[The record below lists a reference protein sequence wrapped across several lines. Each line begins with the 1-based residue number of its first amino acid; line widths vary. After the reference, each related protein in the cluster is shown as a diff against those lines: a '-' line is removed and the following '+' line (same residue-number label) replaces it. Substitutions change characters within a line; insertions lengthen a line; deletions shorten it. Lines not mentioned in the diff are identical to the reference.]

1 MNFHVLTLF
10 PEMIEQGINTSITGR
25 AIEKGLIS
33 LNAINIRDYAGNK
46 HGQVDDYPYGG
57 GAGMVMQ
64 PGPVYR
70 SYESVTEKI
79 GYKPRVIYLTPQGK
93 VFNQSMAEEF
103 SEEEDLVFLC
113 GHYEGIDERVLEMIV
128 TDNVSI
134 GDYVLTGGEIPAMAI
149 IDSVTRLLPG
159 VINEESHLNDSFN
172 NDLLDYPQYTKPKEY
187 RGMKVPDVLLSGDH
201 KKIGEWRREEQ
212 IKKTK
217 KQRPDLLKESEEEK
231 TSDED
236 LIKTEEEKENTETK
250 RKQIGKYTLID
261 DKSKKKI
268 ENIEINDGYD
278 FKPKN
283 KIEKD
288 DLASISK
295 VVLVEPEF
303 IETIAKKNINKKL
316 NILLKQ
322 IAIVL
327 NDETDDE
334 GADYVLGEIDRLA
347 SLVMGNY
354 SKYLTKEYKNLI
366 KNKLYM
372 LKEEINLKQM
382 MRAKTVDYSEEKGR
396 SL

>member
-1 MNFHVLTLF
+1 MRIKVLSLF
-10 PEMIEQGINTSITGR
+10 PKMFDGILNESIIKR
-25 AIEKGLIS
+25 AIDDKKV
-33 LNAINIRDYAGNK
+33 NIDVIDLRSYSKDKHNK
-46 HGQVDDYPYGG
+46 VDDTIYGG
-57 GAGMVMQ
+57 GAGMLIKCE
-64 PGPVYR
+64 PVFDAIDDLKTKNTKVIMLSPDGVKYNQEKA
-70 SYESVTEKI
+70 YELSKEKNI
-79 GYKPRVIYLTPQGK
+79 IL
-93 VFNQSMAEEF
+93 
-103 SEEEDLVFLC
+103 LC
-113 GHYEGIDERVLEMIV
+113 GHYEGFDERINTVVDEKI
-128 TDNVSI
+128 SI

-172 NDLLDYPQYTKPKEY
+172 NDLLDYPQYTKPQEY

-201 KKIGEWRREEQ
+201 KKIDEWRREEQ

-231 TSDED
+231 TLDED

>member
-1 MNFHVLTLF
+1 MRIKVLSLF
-10 PEMIEQGINTSITGR
+10 PKMFDGILNESIIKR
-25 AIEKGLIS
+25 AIDDKKV
-33 LNAINIRDYAGNK
+33 NIDVIDLRSYSKDKHNK
-46 HGQVDDYPYGG
+46 VDDTIYGG
-57 GAGMVMQ
+57 GAGMLIKCE
-64 PGPVYR
+64 PVFDAIDDLKTKNTKVIMLSPDVVKYNQ
-70 SYESVTEKI
+70 EKACELSKEKNI
-79 GYKPRVIYLTPQGK
+79 IL
-93 VFNQSMAEEF
+93 
-103 SEEEDLVFLC
+103 LC
-113 GHYEGIDERVLEMIV
+113 GHYEGFDERINTVVDEKI
-128 TDNVSI
+128 SI

-172 NDLLDYPQYTKPKEY
+172 NDLLDYPQYTKPQEY

-201 KKIGEWRREEQ
+201 KKIDEWRREEQ

-231 TSDED
+231 TLDED
-236 LIKTEEEKENTETK
+236 LAKTEEEKENTETK

>member
-1 MNFHVLTLF
+1 MRIKVLSLF
-10 PEMIEQGINTSITGR
+10 PKMFDGILNESIIKR
-25 AIEKGLIS
+25 AIDDKKV
-33 LNAINIRDYAGNK
+33 NIDVIDLRSYSKDKHNK
-46 HGQVDDYPYGG
+46 VDDTIYGG
-57 GAGMVMQ
+57 GAGMLIKCE
-64 PGPVYR
+64 PVFDAIDDLKTKNTKVIMLSPDGVKYNQEKA
-70 SYESVTEKI
+70 YELSKEKNI
-79 GYKPRVIYLTPQGK
+79 IL
-93 VFNQSMAEEF
+93 
-103 SEEEDLVFLC
+103 LC
-113 GHYEGIDERVLEMIV
+113 GHYEGFDERINTVIDEKI
-128 TDNVSI
+128 SI

-149 IDSVTRLLPG
+149 IDSVTRLIPG

-172 NDLLDYPQYTKPKEY
+172 NDLLDYPQYTKPQEY

-201 KKIGEWRREEQ
+201 KKIDEWRREEQ

-316 NILLKQ
+316 NILLLKRNH
-322 IAIVL
+322 II
-327 NDETDDE
+327 
-334 GADYVLGEIDRLA
+334 
-347 SLVMGNY
+347 
-354 SKYLTKEYKNLI
+354 
-366 KNKLYM
+366 M
-372 LKEEINLKQM
+372 L
-382 MRAKTVDYSEEKGR
+382 
-396 SL
+396 

>member
-1 MNFHVLTLF
+1 MRIKVLSLF
-10 PEMIEQGINTSITGR
+10 PKMFDGILNESIIKR
-25 AIEKGLIS
+25 AIDDKKV
-33 LNAINIRDYAGNK
+33 NIDVIDLRSYSKDKHNK
-46 HGQVDDYPYGG
+46 VDDTIYGG
-57 GAGMVMQ
+57 GAGMLIKCE
-64 PGPVYR
+64 PVFDAIDDLKTKNTKVIMLSPDGVKYNQEKA
-70 SYESVTEKI
+70 YELSKEKNI
-79 GYKPRVIYLTPQGK
+79 IL
-93 VFNQSMAEEF
+93 
-103 SEEEDLVFLC
+103 LC
-113 GHYEGIDERVLEMIV
+113 GHYEGFDERINTVVDEKI
-128 TDNVSI
+128 SI

-172 NDLLDYPQYTKPKEY
+172 NDLLDYPQYTKPQEY

-201 KKIGEWRREEQ
+201 KKIDEWRREEQ

-236 LIKTEEEKENTETK
+236 LSKTEEEKENTETK

>member
-1 MNFHVLTLF
+1 MRIKVLSLF
-10 PEMIEQGINTSITGR
+10 PKMFDGILNESIIKR
-25 AIEKGLIS
+25 AIDDKKV
-33 LNAINIRDYAGNK
+33 NIDVIDLRSYSKDKHNK
-46 HGQVDDYPYGG
+46 VDDTIYGG
-57 GAGMVMQ
+57 GAGMLIKCE
-64 PGPVYR
+64 PVFDAIDDLKTKNTKVIMLSPDGVKYNQEKA
-70 SYESVTEKI
+70 YELSKEKN
-79 GYKPRVIYLTPQGK
+79 VIL
-93 VFNQSMAEEF
+93 
-103 SEEEDLVFLC
+103 LC
-113 GHYEGIDERVLEMIV
+113 GHYEGFDERINTVVDEKI
-128 TDNVSI
+128 SI

-172 NDLLDYPQYTKPKEY
+172 NDLLDYPQYTKPQEY

-201 KKIGEWRREEQ
+201 KKIDEWRREEQ

-231 TSDED
+231 TLDED
-236 LIKTEEEKENTETK
+236 LAKTEEEKENTETK

>member
-1 MNFHVLTLF
+1 MRIKVLSLF
-10 PEMIEQGINTSITGR
+10 PKMFDGILNESIIKR
-25 AIEKGLIS
+25 AIDDKKV
-33 LNAINIRDYAGNK
+33 NIDVIDLRSYIKDKHNK
-46 HGQVDDYPYGG
+46 VDDTIYGG
-57 GAGMVMQ
+57 GAGMLIKCE
-64 PGPVYR
+64 PVFDAIDDLKTKNTKVIMLSPDGVKYNQEKA
-70 SYESVTEKI
+70 YELSKEKNI
-79 GYKPRVIYLTPQGK
+79 IL
-93 VFNQSMAEEF
+93 
-103 SEEEDLVFLC
+103 LC
-113 GHYEGIDERVLEMIV
+113 GHYEGFDERINTVVDEKI
-128 TDNVSI
+128 SI

-201 KKIGEWRREEQ
+201 KKIDEWRREEQ

>member
-1 MNFHVLTLF
+1 MRIKVLSLF
-10 PEMIEQGINTSITGR
+10 PKMFDGILNESIIKR
-25 AIEKGLIS
+25 AIDDKKV
-33 LNAINIRDYAGNK
+33 NIDVIDLRSYSKDKHNK
-46 HGQVDDYPYGG
+46 VDDTIYGG
-57 GAGMVMQ
+57 GAGMLIKCE
-64 PGPVYR
+64 PVFDAIDDLKTKNTKVIMLSPDGVKYNQEKA
-70 SYESVTEKI
+70 YELSKEKNI
-79 GYKPRVIYLTPQGK
+79 IL
-93 VFNQSMAEEF
+93 
-103 SEEEDLVFLC
+103 LC
-113 GHYEGIDERVLEMIV
+113 GHYEGFDERINTVVDEKI
-128 TDNVSI
+128 SI

-149 IDSVTRLLPG
+149 IDSITRLLPG

-201 KKIGEWRREEQ
+201 KKIDEWRREEQ

-231 TSDED
+231 TLDED
-236 LIKTEEEKENTETK
+236 LAKTEEEKENTETK

>member
-1 MNFHVLTLF
+1 MRIKVLSLF
-10 PEMIEQGINTSITGR
+10 PKMFDGILNESIIKR
-25 AIEKGLIS
+25 AIDDKKV
-33 LNAINIRDYAGNK
+33 NIDVIDLRSYSKDKHNK
-46 HGQVDDYPYGG
+46 VDDTIYGG
-57 GAGMVMQ
+57 GAGMLIKCE
-64 PGPVYR
+64 PVFDAIDDLKTKNTKVIMLSPDGVKYNQEKA
-70 SYESVTEKI
+70 YELSKEKNI
-79 GYKPRVIYLTPQGK
+79 IL
-93 VFNQSMAEEF
+93 
-103 SEEEDLVFLC
+103 LC
-113 GHYEGIDERVLEMIV
+113 GHYEGFDERINTVVDEKI
-128 TDNVSI
+128 SI

-172 NDLLDYPQYTKPKEY
+172 NDLLDYPQYTKPQEY

-201 KKIGEWRREEQ
+201 KKIDEWRREEQ

-372 LKEEINLKQM
+372 LKEEINLKQI

>member
-1 MNFHVLTLF
+1 MRIKVLSLF
-10 PEMIEQGINTSITGR
+10 PKMFDGILNESIIKR
-25 AIEKGLIS
+25 AIDDKKV
-33 LNAINIRDYAGNK
+33 NIDVIDLRSYSKDKHNK
-46 HGQVDDYPYGG
+46 VDDTIYGG
-57 GAGMVMQ
+57 GAGMLIKCE
-64 PGPVYR
+64 PVFDAIDDLKTKNTKVIMLSPDGVKYNQEKA
-70 SYESVTEKI
+70 YELSKEKNI
-79 GYKPRVIYLTPQGK
+79 IL
-93 VFNQSMAEEF
+93 
-103 SEEEDLVFLC
+103 LC
-113 GHYEGIDERVLEMIV
+113 GHYEGFDERINTVVDEKI
-128 TDNVSI
+128 SI

-172 NDLLDYPQYTKPKEY
+172 NDLLDYPQYTKPQEY

-201 KKIGEWRREEQ
+201 KKIDEWRREEQ

-396 SL
+396 SLY

>member
-1 MNFHVLTLF
+1 MRIKVLSLF
-10 PEMIEQGINTSITGR
+10 PKMFDGILNESIIKR
-25 AIEKGLIS
+25 AIDDKKV
-33 LNAINIRDYAGNK
+33 NIDVIDLRSYSKDKNNK
-46 HGQVDDYPYGG
+46 VDDTIYGG
-57 GAGMVMQ
+57 GAGMLIKCE
-64 PGPVYR
+64 PVFDAIDDLKTKNTKVIMLSPDGVKYNQEKA
-70 SYESVTEKI
+70 YELSKEKNI
-79 GYKPRVIYLTPQGK
+79 IL
-93 VFNQSMAEEF
+93 
-103 SEEEDLVFLC
+103 LC
-113 GHYEGIDERVLEMIV
+113 GHYEGFDERINTVVDEKI
-128 TDNVSI
+128 SI

-172 NDLLDYPQYTKPKEY
+172 NDLLDYPQYTKPQEY

-201 KKIGEWRREEQ
+201 KKIDEWRREEQ

-217 KQRPDLLKESEEEK
+217 KQRPDLLKEKDVEEEN
-231 TSDED
+231 TPDED
-236 LIKTEEEKENTETK
+236 LPKTEEEKENTETK

>member
-1 MNFHVLTLF
+1 MRIKVLSLF
-10 PEMIEQGINTSITGR
+10 PKMFDGILNESIIKR
-25 AIEKGLIS
+25 AIDDKKV
-33 LNAINIRDYAGNK
+33 NIDVIDLRSYSKDKHNK
-46 HGQVDDYPYGG
+46 VDDTIYGG
-57 GAGMVMQ
+57 GAGMLIKCE
-64 PGPVYR
+64 PVFDAIDDLKTKNTKVIMLSPDGVKYNQEKA
-70 SYESVTEKI
+70 YELSKEKNI
-79 GYKPRVIYLTPQGK
+79 IL
-93 VFNQSMAEEF
+93 
-103 SEEEDLVFLC
+103 LC
-113 GHYEGIDERVLEMIV
+113 GHYEGFDERINTVVDEKI
-128 TDNVSI
+128 SI

-172 NDLLDYPQYTKPKEY
+172 NDLLDYPQYTKPQEY

-201 KKIGEWRREEQ
+201 KKIDEWRREEQ

-236 LIKTEEEKENTETK
+236 LINTEEEKENTETK

>member
-1 MNFHVLTLF
+1 MRIKVLSLF
-10 PEMIEQGINTSITGR
+10 PKMFDGILNESIIKR
-25 AIEKGLIS
+25 AMDDKKV
-33 LNAINIRDYAGNK
+33 NIDVIDLRSYSKDKHNK
-46 HGQVDDYPYGG
+46 VDDTIYGG
-57 GAGMVMQ
+57 GAGMLIKCE
-64 PGPVYR
+64 PVFDAIDDLKTKNTKVIMLSPDGVKYNQEKA
-70 SYESVTEKI
+70 YELSKEKNI
-79 GYKPRVIYLTPQGK
+79 IL
-93 VFNQSMAEEF
+93 
-103 SEEEDLVFLC
+103 LC
-113 GHYEGIDERVLEMIV
+113 GHYEGFDERINTVVDEKI
-128 TDNVSI
+128 SI

-172 NDLLDYPQYTKPKEY
+172 NDLLDYPQYTKPQEY

-201 KKIGEWRREEQ
+201 KKIDEWRREEQ

-217 KQRPDLLKESEEEK
+217 KQRPDLLKEKDVEEEN
-231 TSDED
+231 TPDED
-236 LIKTEEEKENTETK
+236 LPKTEEEKENTETK

>member
-1 MNFHVLTLF
+1 MRIKVLSLF
-10 PEMIEQGINTSITGR
+10 PKMFDGILNESIIKR
-25 AIEKGLIS
+25 AIDDKKV
-33 LNAINIRDYAGNK
+33 NIDVIDLRSYSKDKHNK
-46 HGQVDDYPYGG
+46 VDDTVYGG
-57 GAGMVMQ
+57 GAGMLIKCE
-64 PGPVYR
+64 PVFDAIDDLKTKNTKVIMLSPDGVKYNQEKA
-70 SYESVTEKI
+70 YELSKEKNI
-79 GYKPRVIYLTPQGK
+79 IL
-93 VFNQSMAEEF
+93 
-103 SEEEDLVFLC
+103 LC
-113 GHYEGIDERVLEMIV
+113 GHYEGFDERINTVVDEKI
-128 TDNVSI
+128 SI

-201 KKIGEWRREEQ
+201 KKIDEWRREEQ

>member
-1 MNFHVLTLF
+1 MRIKVLSLF
-10 PEMIEQGINTSITGR
+10 PKMFDGILNESIIKR
-25 AIEKGLIS
+25 AIDDKKV
-33 LNAINIRDYAGNK
+33 NIDVIDLRSYSKDKHNK
-46 HGQVDDYPYGG
+46 VDDTIYGG
-57 GAGMVMQ
+57 GAGMLIKCE
-64 PGPVYR
+64 PVFDAIDDLKTKNTKVIMLSPDGVKYNQEKA
-70 SYESVTEKI
+70 YELSKEKNI
-79 GYKPRVIYLTPQGK
+79 IL
-93 VFNQSMAEEF
+93 
-103 SEEEDLVFLC
+103 LC
-113 GHYEGIDERVLEMIV
+113 GHYEGFDERINTVVDEKI
-128 TDNVSI
+128 SI

-172 NDLLDYPQYTKPKEY
+172 NDLLDYPQYTKPQEY

-201 KKIGEWRREEQ
+201 KKIDEWRREEQ

-231 TSDED
+231 TLDED
-236 LIKTEEEKENTETK
+236 LAKTEEEKENTETK

-327 NDETDDE
+327 NDETD
-334 GADYVLGEIDRLA
+334 YVLGEIDRLA

>member
-1 MNFHVLTLF
+1 MRIKVLSLF
-10 PEMIEQGINTSITGR
+10 PKMFDGILNESIIKR
-25 AIEKGLIS
+25 AIDDKKV
-33 LNAINIRDYAGNK
+33 NIDVIDLRSYSKDKHNK
-46 HGQVDDYPYGG
+46 VDDTIYGG
-57 GAGMVMQ
+57 GAGMLIKCE
-64 PGPVYR
+64 PVFDAIDDLKTKNTKVIMLSPDGIKYDQQKA
-70 SYESVTEKI
+70 YELSKEKNI
-79 GYKPRVIYLTPQGK
+79 IL
-93 VFNQSMAEEF
+93 
-103 SEEEDLVFLC
+103 LC
-113 GHYEGIDERVLEMIV
+113 GHYEGFDERINAVVDEKI
-128 TDNVSI
+128 SI

-201 KKIGEWRREEQ
+201 KKIDEWRKEEQ

-217 KQRPDLLKESEEEK
+217 KQRPDLLKEKESNEEDKNLPNDEK
-231 TSDED
+231 V
-236 LIKTEEEKENTETK
+236 KENNETK

-382 MRAKTVDYSEEKGR
+382 MRAKMVDYSEEKGR

>member
-1 MNFHVLTLF
+1 MRIKVLSLF
-10 PEMIEQGINTSITGR
+10 PKMFDGILNESIIKR
-25 AIEKGLIS
+25 AIDDKKV
-33 LNAINIRDYAGNK
+33 NIDVIDLRSYSKDKHNK
-46 HGQVDDYPYGG
+46 VDDTIYGG
-57 GAGMVMQ
+57 GAGMLIKCE
-64 PGPVYR
+64 PVFDAIDDLKTKNTKVIMLSPDGVKYNQEKA
-70 SYESVTEKI
+70 YELSKEKNI
-79 GYKPRVIYLTPQGK
+79 IL
-93 VFNQSMAEEF
+93 
-103 SEEEDLVFLC
+103 LC
-113 GHYEGIDERVLEMIV
+113 GHYEGFDERINTVVDEKI
-128 TDNVSI
+128 SI

-172 NDLLDYPQYTKPKEY
+172 NDLLDYPQYTKPQEY
-187 RGMKVPDVLLSGDH
+187 RGMKVPGVLLSGDH
-201 KKIGEWRREEQ
+201 KKIDEWRREEQ

-217 KQRPDLLKESEEEK
+217 KQRPDLLKENEEEK

-236 LIKTEEEKENTETK
+236 LIKNEEEKENTETK

>member
-1 MNFHVLTLF
+1 MRIKVLSLF
-10 PEMIEQGINTSITGR
+10 PKMFDGILNESIIKR
-25 AIEKGLIS
+25 AIDDKKV
-33 LNAINIRDYAGNK
+33 NIDVIDLRSYSKDKHNK
-46 HGQVDDYPYGG
+46 VDDTIYGG
-57 GAGMVMQ
+57 GAGMLIKCE
-64 PGPVYR
+64 PVFDAIDDLKTKNTKVIMLSPDGVKYNQEKA
-70 SYESVTEKI
+70 YELSKEKNI
-79 GYKPRVIYLTPQGK
+79 IL
-93 VFNQSMAEEF
+93 
-103 SEEEDLVFLC
+103 LC
-113 GHYEGIDERVLEMIV
+113 GHYEGFDERINTVVDEKI
-128 TDNVSI
+128 SI

-201 KKIGEWRREEQ
+201 KKIDEWRKEEQ

-217 KQRPDLLKESEEEK
+217 KQRPDLLKES
-231 TSDED
+231 
-236 LIKTEEEKENTETK
+236 EEEKENTETK

>member
-1 MNFHVLTLF
+1 MRIKVLSLF
-10 PEMIEQGINTSITGR
+10 PKMFDGILNESIIKR
-25 AIEKGLIS
+25 AIDDKKV
-33 LNAINIRDYAGNK
+33 NIDVIDLRSYSKDKHNK
-46 HGQVDDYPYGG
+46 VDDTIYGG
-57 GAGMVMQ
+57 GAGMLIKCE
-64 PGPVYR
+64 PVFDAIDDLKTKNTKVIMLSPDGVKYNQEKA
-70 SYESVTEKI
+70 YELSKEKNI
-79 GYKPRVIYLTPQGK
+79 IL
-93 VFNQSMAEEF
+93 
-103 SEEEDLVFLC
+103 LC
-113 GHYEGIDERVLEMIV
+113 GHYEGFDERINTVVDEKI
-128 TDNVSI
+128 SI
-134 GDYVLTGGEIPAMAI
+134 GDYVLTCGEIPAMAI

-172 NDLLDYPQYTKPKEY
+172 NDLLDYPQYTKPQEY

-201 KKIGEWRREEQ
+201 KKIDEWRREEQ

-231 TSDED
+231 TLDED
-236 LIKTEEEKENTETK
+236 LAKTEEEKENTETK

>member
-1 MNFHVLTLF
+1 MRIKVLSLF
-10 PEMIEQGINTSITGR
+10 PKMFDGILNESIIKR
-25 AIEKGLIS
+25 AIDDKKV
-33 LNAINIRDYAGNK
+33 NIDVIDLRSYSKDKHNK
-46 HGQVDDYPYGG
+46 VDDTIYGG
-57 GAGMVMQ
+57 GAGMLIKCE
-64 PGPVYR
+64 PVFDAIDDLKTKNTKVIMLSPDGVKYNQEKA
-70 SYESVTEKI
+70 YELSKEKNI
-79 GYKPRVIYLTPQGK
+79 IL
-93 VFNQSMAEEF
+93 
-103 SEEEDLVFLC
+103 LC
-113 GHYEGIDERVLEMIV
+113 GHYEGFDERINTVVDEKI
-128 TDNVSI
+128 SI

-201 KKIGEWRREEQ
+201 KKIDEWRREEQ

-231 TSDED
+231 PSDED

>member
-1 MNFHVLTLF
+1 MRIKVLSLF
-10 PEMIEQGINTSITGR
+10 PKMFDGILNESIIKR
-25 AIEKGLIS
+25 AMDDKKV
-33 LNAINIRDYAGNK
+33 NIDVIDLRSYSKDKHNK
-46 HGQVDDYPYGG
+46 VDDTIYGG
-57 GAGMVMQ
+57 GAGMLIKCE
-64 PGPVYR
+64 PVFDAIDDLKTKNTKVIMLSPDGVKYNQEKA
-70 SYESVTEKI
+70 YELSKEKNI
-79 GYKPRVIYLTPQGK
+79 IL
-93 VFNQSMAEEF
+93 
-103 SEEEDLVFLC
+103 LC
-113 GHYEGIDERVLEMIV
+113 GHYEGFDERINTVVDEKI
-128 TDNVSI
+128 SI

-201 KKIGEWRREEQ
+201 KKIDEWRREEQ

-217 KQRPDLLKESEEEK
+217 KQRPDLLKESEEEN

>member
-1 MNFHVLTLF
+1 MRIKVLSLF
-10 PEMIEQGINTSITGR
+10 PKMFDGILNESIIKR
-25 AIEKGLIS
+25 AIDDKKV
-33 LNAINIRDYAGNK
+33 NIDVIDLRSYSKDKHNK
-46 HGQVDDYPYGG
+46 VDDTIYGG
-57 GAGMVMQ
+57 GAGMLIKCE
-64 PGPVYR
+64 PVFDAIDDLKTKNTKVIMLSPDGVKYNQEKA
-70 SYESVTEKI
+70 YELSKEKNI
-79 GYKPRVIYLTPQGK
+79 IL
-93 VFNQSMAEEF
+93 
-103 SEEEDLVFLC
+103 LC
-113 GHYEGIDERVLEMIV
+113 GHYEGFDERINTVVDEKI
-128 TDNVSI
+128 SI

-201 KKIGEWRREEQ
+201 KKIDKWRREEQ

>member
-1 MNFHVLTLF
+1 MRIKVLSLF
-10 PEMIEQGINTSITGR
+10 PKMFDGILNESIIKR
-25 AIEKGLIS
+25 AIDDKKV
-33 LNAINIRDYAGNK
+33 NIDVIDLRSYSKDKHNK
-46 HGQVDDYPYGG
+46 VDDTIYGG
-57 GAGMVMQ
+57 GAGMLIKCE
-64 PGPVYR
+64 PVFDAIDDLKTKNTKVIMLSPDGVKYNQEKA
-70 SYESVTEKI
+70 YELSKEKNI
-79 GYKPRVIYLTPQGK
+79 IL
-93 VFNQSMAEEF
+93 
-103 SEEEDLVFLC
+103 LC
-113 GHYEGIDERVLEMIV
+113 GHYEGFDERINTVVDEKI
-128 TDNVSI
+128 SI

-172 NDLLDYPQYTKPKEY
+172 NDLLDYPQYTKPQEY

-201 KKIGEWRREEQ
+201 KKIDEWRREEQ

-334 GADYVLGEIDRLA
+334 GADSVLGEIDRLA

>member
-1 MNFHVLTLF
+1 MRIKVLSLF
-10 PEMIEQGINTSITGR
+10 PKMFDGILNESIIKR
-25 AIEKGLIS
+25 AIDDKKV
-33 LNAINIRDYAGNK
+33 NIDVIDLRSYSKDKHNK
-46 HGQVDDYPYGG
+46 VDDTIYGG
-57 GAGMVMQ
+57 GAGMLIKCE
-64 PGPVYR
+64 PVFDAIDDLKTKNTKVIMLSPDGVKYNQEKA
-70 SYESVTEKI
+70 YELSKEKNI
-79 GYKPRVIYLTPQGK
+79 IL
-93 VFNQSMAEEF
+93 
-103 SEEEDLVFLC
+103 LC
-113 GHYEGIDERVLEMIV
+113 GHYEGFDERINTVVDEKI
-128 TDNVSI
+128 SI

-172 NDLLDYPQYTKPKEY
+172 NDLLDYPQYTKPQEY

-201 KKIGEWRREEQ
+201 KKIDEWRREEQ

-382 MRAKTVDYSEEKGR
+382 IRAKTVDYSEEKGR

>member
-1 MNFHVLTLF
+1 MRIKVLSLF
-10 PEMIEQGINTSITGR
+10 PKMFDGILNESIIKR
-25 AIEKGLIS
+25 AMDDKKV
-33 LNAINIRDYAGNK
+33 NIDVIDLRSYSKDKHNK
-46 HGQVDDYPYGG
+46 VDDTIYGG
-57 GAGMVMQ
+57 GAGMLIKCE
-64 PGPVYR
+64 PVFDAIDDLKTKNTKVIMLSPDGVKYNQEKA
-70 SYESVTEKI
+70 YELSKEKNI
-79 GYKPRVIYLTPQGK
+79 IL
-93 VFNQSMAEEF
+93 
-103 SEEEDLVFLC
+103 LC
-113 GHYEGIDERVLEMIV
+113 GHYEGFDERINTVVDEKI
-128 TDNVSI
+128 SI

-201 KKIGEWRREEQ
+201 KKIDEWRREEQ

-334 GADYVLGEIDRLA
+334 VADYVLGEIDRLA

>member
-1 MNFHVLTLF
+1 MRIKVLSLF
-10 PEMIEQGINTSITGR
+10 PKMFDGILNESIIKR
-25 AIEKGLIS
+25 AIDDKKV
-33 LNAINIRDYAGNK
+33 NIDVIDLRSYSKDKHNK
-46 HGQVDDYPYGG
+46 VDDTIYGG
-57 GAGMVMQ
+57 GAGMLIKCE
-64 PGPVYR
+64 PVFDAIDDLKTKNTKVIMLSPDGVKYNQEKA
-70 SYESVTEKI
+70 YELSKEKNI
-79 GYKPRVIYLTPQGK
+79 IL
-93 VFNQSMAEEF
+93 
-103 SEEEDLVFLC
+103 LC
-113 GHYEGIDERVLEMIV
+113 GHYEGFDERINTVVDEKI
-128 TDNVSI
+128 SI

-201 KKIGEWRREEQ
+201 KKIDEWRREEQ

-288 DLASISK
+288 DLASISI
-295 VVLVEPEF
+295 VVLVESEF
-303 IETIAKKNINKKL
+303 IESLVKKNINKKL

>member
-1 MNFHVLTLF
+1 MRIKVLSLF
-10 PEMIEQGINTSITGR
+10 PKMFDGILNESIIKR
-25 AIEKGLIS
+25 AIDDKKV
-33 LNAINIRDYAGNK
+33 NIDVIDLRSYSKDKHNK
-46 HGQVDDYPYGG
+46 VDDTIYGG
-57 GAGMVMQ
+57 GAGMLIKCE
-64 PGPVYR
+64 PVFDAIDDLKTKNTKVIMLSPDGVKYNQEKA
-70 SYESVTEKI
+70 YELSKEKNI
-79 GYKPRVIYLTPQGK
+79 IL
-93 VFNQSMAEEF
+93 
-103 SEEEDLVFLC
+103 LC
-113 GHYEGIDERVLEMIV
+113 GHYEGFDERINTVVDEKI
-128 TDNVSI
+128 SI

-201 KKIGEWRREEQ
+201 KKIDEWRREEQ

-236 LIKTEEEKENTETK
+236 LINPEEEKENTETK

-347 SLVMGNY
+347 SLVMDNY

-372 LKEEINLKQM
+372 LKEEINLKKM

>member
-1 MNFHVLTLF
+1 MRIKVLSLF
-10 PEMIEQGINTSITGR
+10 PKMFDGILNESIIKR
-25 AIEKGLIS
+25 AIDDKKV
-33 LNAINIRDYAGNK
+33 NIDVIDLRSYSKDKHNK
-46 HGQVDDYPYGG
+46 VDDTIYGG
-57 GAGMVMQ
+57 GAGMLIKCE
-64 PGPVYR
+64 PVFDAIDDLKTKNTKVIMLSPDGVKYNQEKA
-70 SYESVTEKI
+70 YELSKEKNI
-79 GYKPRVIYLTPQGK
+79 IL
-93 VFNQSMAEEF
+93 
-103 SEEEDLVFLC
+103 LC
-113 GHYEGIDERVLEMIV
+113 GHYEGFDERINTVVDEKI
-128 TDNVSI
+128 SI

-172 NDLLDYPQYTKPKEY
+172 NDLLDYPQYTKPQEY
-187 RGMKVPDVLLSGDH
+187 RRMKVPDVLLSGDH
-201 KKIGEWRREEQ
+201 KKIDEWRREEQ

-231 TSDED
+231 ASDED
-236 LIKTEEEKENTETK
+236 LTKTKEEKENTETK

>member
-1 MNFHVLTLF
+1 MRIKVLSLF
-10 PEMIEQGINTSITGR
+10 PKMFDGILNESIIKR
-25 AIEKGLIS
+25 AIDDKKV
-33 LNAINIRDYAGNK
+33 NIDVIDLRSYSKDKHNK
-46 HGQVDDYPYGG
+46 VDDTIYGG
-57 GAGMVMQ
+57 GAGMLIKCE
-64 PGPVYR
+64 PVFDAIDDLKTKNTKVIMLSPDGVKYNQEKA
-70 SYESVTEKI
+70 YELSKEKNI
-79 GYKPRVIYLTPQGK
+79 IL
-93 VFNQSMAEEF
+93 
-103 SEEEDLVFLC
+103 LC
-113 GHYEGIDERVLEMIV
+113 GHYEGFDERINTVVDEKI
-128 TDNVSI
+128 SI

-172 NDLLDYPQYTKPKEY
+172 NDLLDYPQYTKPQEY

-201 KKIGEWRREEQ
+201 KKIDEWRREEQ
-212 IKKTK
+212 IKKTRE
-217 KQRPDLLKESEEEK
+217 QRPDLLKESEEEAL
-231 TSDED
+231 DED
-236 LIKTEEEKENTETK
+236 LPKTEEEKENTETK

-261 DKSKKKI
+261 DKSKKRI

>member
-1 MNFHVLTLF
+1 MRIKVLSLF
-10 PEMIEQGINTSITGR
+10 PKMFDGILNESIIKR
-25 AIEKGLIS
+25 AMDDKKV
-33 LNAINIRDYAGNK
+33 NIDVIDLRSYSKDKHNK
-46 HGQVDDYPYGG
+46 VDDTIYGG
-57 GAGMVMQ
+57 GAGMLIKCE
-64 PGPVYR
+64 PVFDAIDDLKTKNTKVIMLSPDGVKYNQEKA
-70 SYESVTEKI
+70 YELSKEKNI
-79 GYKPRVIYLTPQGK
+79 IL
-93 VFNQSMAEEF
+93 
-103 SEEEDLVFLC
+103 LC
-113 GHYEGIDERVLEMIV
+113 GHYEGFDERINTVVDEKI
-128 TDNVSI
+128 SI
-134 GDYVLTGGEIPAMAI
+134 GDYVLTGGEIPAMTI

-201 KKIGEWRREEQ
+201 KKIDEWRREEQ

-217 KQRPDLLKESEEEK
+217 KQRPDLLKESEEEN

-382 MRAKTVDYSEEKGR
+382 MRAKTVDDSEEKGR

>member
-1 MNFHVLTLF
+1 MRIKVLSLF
-10 PEMIEQGINTSITGR
+10 PKMFDGILNESIIKR
-25 AIEKGLIS
+25 EIDDKKV
-33 LNAINIRDYAGNK
+33 NIDVIDLRSYSKDKHNK
-46 HGQVDDYPYGG
+46 VDDTIYGG
-57 GAGMVMQ
+57 GAGMLIKCE
-64 PGPVYR
+64 PVFDAIDDLKTKNTKVIMLSPDGVKYNQEKA
-70 SYESVTEKI
+70 YELSKEKNI
-79 GYKPRVIYLTPQGK
+79 IL
-93 VFNQSMAEEF
+93 
-103 SEEEDLVFLC
+103 LC
-113 GHYEGIDERVLEMIV
+113 GHYEGFDERINTVIDEKI
-128 TDNVSI
+128 SI

-201 KKIGEWRREEQ
+201 KKIDEWRREEQ

-334 GADYVLGEIDRLA
+334 GADYVRGEIDRLA

>member
-1 MNFHVLTLF
+1 MRIKVLSLF
-10 PEMIEQGINTSITGR
+10 PKMFDGILNESIIKR
-25 AIEKGLIS
+25 AIDDKKV
-33 LNAINIRDYAGNK
+33 NIDVIDLRSYSKDKHNK
-46 HGQVDDYPYGG
+46 VDDTIYGG
-57 GAGMVMQ
+57 GAGMLIKCE
-64 PGPVYR
+64 PVFDAIDDLKTKNTKVIMLSPDGVKYNQEKA
-70 SYESVTEKI
+70 YELSKEKNI
-79 GYKPRVIYLTPQGK
+79 IL
-93 VFNQSMAEEF
+93 
-103 SEEEDLVFLC
+103 LC
-113 GHYEGIDERVLEMIV
+113 GHYEGFDERINTVVDEKI
-128 TDNVSI
+128 SI

-187 RGMKVPDVLLSGDH
+187 RGMKVPDVLLSGNH
-201 KKIGEWRREEQ
+201 KKIDEWRREEQ

-231 TSDED
+231 TLDED
-236 LIKTEEEKENTETK
+236 LAKTEEEKENTETK

>member
-1 MNFHVLTLF
+1 MRIKVLSLF
-10 PEMIEQGINTSITGR
+10 PKMFDGILNESIIKR
-25 AIEKGLIS
+25 AIDDKKV
-33 LNAINIRDYAGNK
+33 NIDVIDLRSYSKDKHNK
-46 HGQVDDYPYGG
+46 VDDTIYGG
-57 GAGMVMQ
+57 GAGMLIKCE
-64 PGPVYR
+64 PVFDAIDDLKTKNTKVIMLSPDGVKYNQEKA
-70 SYESVTEKI
+70 YELSKEKNI
-79 GYKPRVIYLTPQGK
+79 IL
-93 VFNQSMAEEF
+93 
-103 SEEEDLVFLC
+103 LC
-113 GHYEGIDERVLEMIV
+113 GHYEGFDERINTVIDEKI
-128 TDNVSI
+128 SI

-172 NDLLDYPQYTKPKEY
+172 NDLLDYPQYTKPQEY

-201 KKIGEWRREEQ
+201 KKIDEWRREEQ

>member
-1 MNFHVLTLF
+1 MRIKVLSLF
-10 PEMIEQGINTSITGR
+10 PKMFDGILNESIIKR
-25 AIEKGLIS
+25 AMDDKKV
-33 LNAINIRDYAGNK
+33 NIDVIDLRSYSKDKHNK
-46 HGQVDDYPYGG
+46 VDDTIYGG
-57 GAGMVMQ
+57 GAGMLIKCE
-64 PGPVYR
+64 PVFDAIDDLKTKNTKVIMLSPDGVKYNQEKA
-70 SYESVTEKI
+70 YELSKEKNI
-79 GYKPRVIYLTPQGK
+79 IL
-93 VFNQSMAEEF
+93 
-103 SEEEDLVFLC
+103 LC
-113 GHYEGIDERVLEMIV
+113 GHYEGFDERINTVVDEKI
-128 TDNVSI
+128 SI

-172 NDLLDYPQYTKPKEY
+172 NDLLDYPQYTKPQEY

-201 KKIGEWRREEQ
+201 KKIDEWRREEQ

-288 DLASISK
+288 NLASISK

>member
-1 MNFHVLTLF
+1 MRIKVLSLF
-10 PEMIEQGINTSITGR
+10 PKMFDGILNESIIKR
-25 AIEKGLIS
+25 AIDDKKV
-33 LNAINIRDYAGNK
+33 NIDVIDLRSYSKDKHNK
-46 HGQVDDYPYGG
+46 VDDTIYGG
-57 GAGMVMQ
+57 GAGMLIKCE
-64 PGPVYR
+64 PVFDAIDDLKTKNTKVIMLSPDGVKYNQEKA
-70 SYESVTEKI
+70 YELSKEKNI
-79 GYKPRVIYLTPQGK
+79 IL
-93 VFNQSMAEEF
+93 
-103 SEEEDLVFLC
+103 LC
-113 GHYEGIDERVLEMIV
+113 GHYEGFDERINTVVDEKI
-128 TDNVSI
+128 SI

-201 KKIGEWRREEQ
+201 KKIDEWRKEEQ

>member
-1 MNFHVLTLF
+1 MRIKVLSLF
-10 PEMIEQGINTSITGR
+10 PKMFDGILNESIIKR
-25 AIEKGLIS
+25 AIDDKKV
-33 LNAINIRDYAGNK
+33 NIDVIDLRSYSKDKHNK
-46 HGQVDDYPYGG
+46 VDDTIYGG
-57 GAGMVMQ
+57 GAGMLIKCE
-64 PGPVYR
+64 PVFDAIDDLKTKNTKVIMLSPDGVKYNQEKA
-70 SYESVTEKI
+70 YELSKEKNI
-79 GYKPRVIYLTPQGK
+79 IL
-93 VFNQSMAEEF
+93 
-103 SEEEDLVFLC
+103 LC
-113 GHYEGIDERVLEMIV
+113 GHYEGFDERINTVVDEKI
-128 TDNVSI
+128 SI

-201 KKIGEWRREEQ
+201 KKIDEWRREEQ

-231 TSDED
+231 TSDEV
-236 LIKTEEEKENTETK
+236 LIKNEEEKENTETK

>member
-1 MNFHVLTLF
+1 MRIKVLSLF
-10 PEMIEQGINTSITGR
+10 PKMFDGILNESIIKR
-25 AIEKGLIS
+25 AIDDKKV
-33 LNAINIRDYAGNK
+33 NIDVIDLRSYSKDKHNK
-46 HGQVDDYPYGG
+46 VDDTIYGG
-57 GAGMVMQ
+57 GAGMLIKCE
-64 PGPVYR
+64 PVFDAIDDLKTKNTKVIMLSPDGVKYNQEKA
-70 SYESVTEKI
+70 YELSKEKNI
-79 GYKPRVIYLTPQGK
+79 IL
-93 VFNQSMAEEF
+93 
-103 SEEEDLVFLC
+103 LC
-113 GHYEGIDERVLEMIV
+113 GHYEGFDERINTVVDEKI
-128 TDNVSI
+128 SI

-172 NDLLDYPQYTKPKEY
+172 NDLLDYPQYTKPQEY

-201 KKIGEWRREEQ
+201 KKIDEWRREEQ

-217 KQRPDLLKESEEEK
+217 KQRPDLLKESEEK
-231 TSDED
+231 TLDED
-236 LIKTEEEKENTETK
+236 LTKTGEEKENTETK

>member
-1 MNFHVLTLF
+1 MRIKVLSLF
-10 PEMIEQGINTSITGR
+10 PKMFDGILNESIIKR
-25 AIEKGLIS
+25 AIDDKKV
-33 LNAINIRDYAGNK
+33 NIDVIDLRSYSKDKHNK
-46 HGQVDDYPYGG
+46 VDDTIYGG
-57 GAGMVMQ
+57 GAGMLIKCE
-64 PGPVYR
+64 PVFDAIDDLKTKNTKVIMLSPDGLKYNQEKA
-70 SYESVTEKI
+70 YELSKEKNI
-79 GYKPRVIYLTPQGK
+79 IL
-93 VFNQSMAEEF
+93 
-103 SEEEDLVFLC
+103 LC
-113 GHYEGIDERVLEMIV
+113 GHYEGFDERINTVVDEKI
-128 TDNVSI
+128 SI

-201 KKIGEWRREEQ
+201 KKIDEWRREEQ

-217 KQRPDLLKESEEEK
+217 KQRPDLLKESEEEN

>member
-1 MNFHVLTLF
+1 MRIKVLSLF
-10 PEMIEQGINTSITGR
+10 PKMFDGILNESIIKR
-25 AIEKGLIS
+25 
-33 LNAINIRDYAGNK
+33 NIDVIDLRSYSKDKHNK
-46 HGQVDDYPYGG
+46 VDDTIYGG
-57 GAGMVMQ
+57 GAGMLIKCE
-64 PGPVYR
+64 PVFDAIDDLKTKNTKVIMLSPDGVKYNQEKA
-70 SYESVTEKI
+70 YELSKEKNI
-79 GYKPRVIYLTPQGK
+79 IL
-93 VFNQSMAEEF
+93 
-103 SEEEDLVFLC
+103 LC
-113 GHYEGIDERVLEMIV
+113 GHYEGFDERINTVVDEKI
-128 TDNVSI
+128 SI

-201 KKIGEWRREEQ
+201 KKIDEWRREEQ

>member
-1 MNFHVLTLF
+1 MRIKVLSLF
-10 PEMIEQGINTSITGR
+10 PKMFDGILNESIIKR
-25 AIEKGLIS
+25 AIDDKKV
-33 LNAINIRDYAGNK
+33 NIDVIDLRSYSKDKHNK
-46 HGQVDDYPYGG
+46 VDDTIYGG
-57 GAGMVMQ
+57 GAGMLIKCE
-64 PGPVYR
+64 PVFDAIDDLKTKNTKVIMLSPDGVKYNQEKA
-70 SYESVTEKI
+70 YELSKEKNI
-79 GYKPRVIYLTPQGK
+79 IL
-93 VFNQSMAEEF
+93 
-103 SEEEDLVFLC
+103 LC
-113 GHYEGIDERVLEMIV
+113 GHYEGFDERINTVVDEKI
-128 TDNVSI
+128 SI

-201 KKIGEWRREEQ
+201 KKIDEWRREEQ

-278 FKPKN
+278 FKQKN